1 MGNNINNKNTNI
13 NNNETINP
21 PALKL
26 KVKLPGSIIKLT
38 NTVNTSMLS
47 SGIYL
52 LVIRK
57 GQEQSVK
64 KIRIE

>member
-1 MGNNINNKNTNI
+1 MSITGSKVVQQQELISNN
-13 NNNETINP
+13 
-21 PALKL
+21 
-26 KVKLPGSIIKLT
+26 

>member
-1 MGNNINNKNTNI
+1 VQQQELISNN
-13 NNNETINP
+13 
-21 PALKL
+21 
-26 KVKLPGSIIKLT
+26 